1 MDISVRDTYRLS
13 RLNENFQVI
22 IHFYIFLLPLSSL
35 FDFRE
40 HCSSSDKAHQQVAA
54 SGQRPATIFGP
65 RRSALLQHAALRHK
79 SWPPRQECNTRST
92 ASNPASCL
100 PASGHCTAQLHPA
113 QRRHEAQQCKLKL
126 RDVGRAS
133 RMRGRASKETVSL
146 PASGPVV
153 TAVTIRGH

>member
-40 HCSSSDKAHQQVAA
+40 HCA
-54 SGQRPATIFGP
+54 F
-65 RRSALLQHAALRHK
+65 LQHAALRHK

-126 RDVGRAS
+126 RDVGRAC

-153 TAVTIRGH
+153 TAVAIRGH